1 MKSNILLRRLRVPKK
16 SRYLTEEPYM
26 QNVRGYREEIYPHLK
41 INKLLIKNKLFE
53 KKKKKTVAVVAV
65 VVVAAVKL

>member
-1 MKSNILLRRLRVPKK
+1 MKSNILLRRLRVPKN

-26 QNVRGYREEIYPHLK
+26 QNMRGYREEIYPHLK

-53 KKKKKTVAVVAV
+53 KKKKIVAVVAV

>member
-1 MKSNILLRRLRVPKK
+1 
-16 SRYLTEEPYM
+16 M
-26 QNVRGYREEIYPHLK
+26 QNMRGYREEIYPHLK

-53 KKKKKTVAVVAV
+53 KKKKKTVAVLEV